1 MQIKSLCHHTKY
13 KYHLTIYFF
22 YREPNESPEDIVK
35 NILEKLGLASSD
47 IKPDDK
53 IDTLC
58 VIFKQT
64 LTENVQ

>member
-1 MQIKSLCHHTKY
+1 MSSYIIILF
-13 KYHLTIYFF
+13 IF
-22 YREPNESPEDIVK
+22 YREPTESSEDIVK

-47 IKPDDK
+47 IKSEDK